1 MNKLF
6 YMIVK
11 IVLMHFFN
19 LYLNKLFSIKI
30 KLFKF
35 EINIKR

>member
-1 MNKLF
+1 
-6 YMIVK
+6 MIVE

-19 LYLNKLFSIKI
+19 LYLNILFSIKN

-35 EINIKR
+35 EINLKR